1 MGKFLKENYYIL
13 VRMLLMLVY
22 GIYGLSGNVES
33 AGVPLRIL
41 LLLALFISAMMMKE
55 LAEGKWKPVFLAG
68 ALLLNIALFVI
79 GGSSFMPL
87 ACFTGFE
94 IISFFKGRVPL
105 YFLMY
110 LAVFVDSP
118 LGNITEFMIVTM
130 LIVFYV
136 QHEYVVAG
144 YEKRM
149 YEDTVLQQGLK
160 REYQDREYEVQAEL
174 KRNMLEAENQVLS
187 ERAAL
192 SQTLHDKLGHNIN
205 GSIYQLEAVKLLI
218 DKDPEKAGDMVQSVI
233 DQLRGG
239 MDEIRAILR
248 KERPEK
254 KKMALLQLYE
264 LCADCNKKGVEA
276 ELNTEGNLSA
286 ISDTLWEVILDNTFE
301 AVTNSMKYSRCKRI
315 DISILVMNEMLRC
328 TVSDDGVGCESVKDG
343 MGISGMRQ
351 RIRNAG
357 GTINFET
364 EAGFCVN
371 MLLPMQNAKA

>member
-1 MGKFLKENYYIL
+1 MGKFIKENYYIL
-13 VRMLLMLVY
+13 VRVVLMLIY
-22 GIYGLSGNVES
+22 SMYGLMENVGQT
-33 AGVPLRIL
+33 GVPLGIL
-41 LLLALFISAMMMKE
+41 LLVALYISFMTLKELTKGLGKLLFLAL
-55 LAEGKWKPVFLAG
+55 
-68 ALLLNIALFVI
+68 ALSVNIALILF
-79 GGSSFMPL
+79 GGSGFILL
-87 ACFTGFE
+87 ACLLGFE
-94 IISFFKGRVPL
+94 IIAFFKGRAPL

-110 LAVFVDSP
+110 LFLFADTTVGDLTGF
-118 LGNITEFMIVTM
+118 IVITM
-130 LIVFYV
+130 LIIFYL

-149 YEDTVLQQGLK
+149 YEDTILQQGMK
-160 REYQDREYEVQAEL
+160 REYENREYEVRSEL
-174 KRNMLEAENQVLS
+174 KKNMLEAENQVLS

-192 SQTLHDKLGHNIN
+192 SQTLHDKLGHSIN
-205 GSIYQLEAVKLLI
+205 GSVYQLEAAKVIMKQ
-218 DKDPEKAGDMVQSVI
+218 DPEKAGSMIQSVI

-248 KERPEK
+248 KQRPEK

-286 ISDTLWEVILDNTFE
+286 ISDALWEVILDNTFE
-301 AVTNSMKYSRCKRI
+301 AVTNSMKYSKGRKI
-315 DISILVMNEMLRC
+315 DISILVMNEMIRC
-328 TVSDDGVGCESVKDG
+328 TVSDDGVGCDNVKDG

-371 MLLPMQNAKA
+371 MLLPL

>member
-1 MGKFLKENYYIL
+1 MGKFIKENYYIL
-13 VRMLLMLVY
+13 VRVALMLIY
-22 GIYGLSGNVES
+22 SMYGLLENVGQT
-33 AGVPLRIL
+33 GVPLGIL
-41 LLLALFISAMMMKE
+41 LLVALYISFMTLKELTKGLGKLLFLAL
-55 LAEGKWKPVFLAG
+55 
-68 ALLLNIALFVI
+68 ALSVNIALILF
-79 GGSSFMPL
+79 GGSGFILL
-87 ACFTGFE
+87 ACLLGFE
-94 IISFFKGRVPL
+94 IIAFFKGKAPL

-110 LAVFVDSP
+110 LVLFADTTVGDLTGF
-118 LGNITEFMIVTM
+118 IVITM
-130 LIVFYV
+130 LIIFYL

-149 YEDTVLQQGLK
+149 YEDTILQQGMK
-160 REYQDREYEVQAEL
+160 REYENREYEVRSEL
-174 KRNMLEAENQVLS
+174 KKNMLEAENQVLS

-192 SQTLHDKLGHNIN
+192 SQTLHDKLGHSIN
-205 GSIYQLEAVKLLI
+205 GSVYQLEAAKVIMKQ
-218 DKDPEKAGDMVQSVI
+218 DPEKAGSMIQSVI

-248 KERPEK
+248 KQRPEK

-286 ISDTLWEVILDNTFE
+286 ISDALWEVILDNTFE
-301 AVTNSMKYSRCKRI
+301 AVTNSMKYSKGRRI
-315 DISILVMNEMLRC
+315 DISILVMNEMIRC
-328 TVSDDGVGCESVKDG
+328 TVSDDGVGCDTVKDG

-371 MLLPMQNAKA
+371 MLLPL

>member
-1 MGKFLKENYYIL
+1 MGKFIKENYYIL
-13 VRMLLMLVY
+13 VRVALMLIY
-22 GIYGLSGNVES
+22 SMYGLLENVGQT
-33 AGVPLRIL
+33 GVPLGIL
-41 LLLALFISAMMMKE
+41 LLVALYISFMTLKELTKGLGKLLFLAL
-55 LAEGKWKPVFLAG
+55 
-68 ALLLNIALFVI
+68 ALSVNIALILF
-79 GGSSFMPL
+79 GGSGFILL
-87 ACFTGFE
+87 ACLLGFE
-94 IISFFKGRVPL
+94 IIAFFKGRAPL

-110 LAVFVDSP
+110 LFLFADTTVGKLTGF
-118 LGNITEFMIVTM
+118 IVITM
-130 LIVFYV
+130 LIIFYL

-149 YEDTVLQQGLK
+149 YEDTILQQGLK
-160 REYQDREYEVQAEL
+160 REYENREYEVRSEL
-174 KRNMLEAENQVLS
+174 KKNMLEAENQVLS

-192 SQTLHDKLGHNIN
+192 SQTLHDKLGHSIN
-205 GSIYQLEAVKLLI
+205 GSVYQLEAAKVIMKQ
-218 DKDPEKAGDMVQSVI
+218 DPEKAGSMIQSVI

-248 KERPEK
+248 KQRPEK

-286 ISDTLWEVILDNTFE
+286 ISDALWEVILDNTFE
-301 AVTNSMKYSRCKRI
+301 AVTNSMKYSKGRKI
-315 DISILVMNEMLRC
+315 DISILVMNEMIRC
-328 TVSDDGVGCESVKDG
+328 TVSDDGVGCDNVKDG

-371 MLLPMQNAKA
+371 MLLPL

>member
-1 MGKFLKENYYIL
+1 MGKFVKENYYIL
-13 VRMLLMLVY
+13 VRVVLMLIY
-22 GIYGLSGNVES
+22 SMYGLMENVGQT
-33 AGVPLRIL
+33 GVPLGIL
-41 LLLALFISAMMMKE
+41 LLVALYISFMTLKELTKGLGKLLFLAL
-55 LAEGKWKPVFLAG
+55 
-68 ALLLNIALFVI
+68 ALGVNIALI
-79 GGSSFMPL
+79 LLGGKGFILL
-87 ACFTGFE
+87 ACLLGFE
-94 IISFFKGRVPL
+94 IIAFFKGRAPL

-110 LAVFVDSP
+110 LFLFADTPVGKLTGF
-118 LGNITEFMIVTM
+118 IVITM
-130 LIVFYV
+130 LIIFYL

-149 YEDTVLQQGLK
+149 YEDTILQQGLK
-160 REYQDREYEVQAEL
+160 REYENREYEVRSEL
-174 KRNMLEAENQVLS
+174 KKNMLEAENQVLS

-192 SQTLHDKLGHNIN
+192 SQTLHDKLGHSIN
-205 GSIYQLEAVKLLI
+205 GSVYQLEAAKVIMKQ
-218 DKDPEKAGDMVQSVI
+218 DPQKAGSMIQSVI

-239 MDEIRAILR
+239 MDEIRVILR
-248 KERPEK
+248 KQRPEK

-286 ISDTLWEVILDNTFE
+286 ISDALWEVILDNTFE
-301 AVTNSMKYSRCKRI
+301 AVTNSMKYSKGRKI
-315 DISILVMNEMLRC
+315 DISILVMNEMIRC
-328 TVSDDGVGCESVKDG
+328 TVSDDGVGCDNVKDG

-371 MLLPMQNAKA
+371 MLLPL

>member
-22 GIYGLSGNVES
+22 GMYGLSGNVGS

-41 LLLALFISAMMMKE
+41 LLLALYISAMTIKE
-55 LAEGKWKPVFLAG
+55 LTEGKWKLFFLAG
-68 ALLLNIALFVI
+68 ALLINIALFYF
-79 GGSSFMPL
+79 GRSCFMPL
-87 ACFTGFE
+87 TCFTCFE

-174 KRNMLEAENQVLS
+174 KRNMLEAENKVLS

-218 DKDPEKAGDMVQSVI
+218 DKDPGKAGGMVQSVI

-239 MDEIRAILR
+239 MDEIRVILR

-286 ISDTLWEVILDNTFE
+286 IPDQLWEVILDNTFE
-301 AVTNSMKYSRCKRI
+301 AVTNSMKYSRCRRI
-315 DISILVMNEMLRC
+315 DVSILVMNEMLRC
-328 TVSDDGVGCESVKDG
+328 TVSDDGVGCDTVKDG

-364 EAGFCVN
+364 EAGFRVN
-371 MLLPMQNAKA
+371 MLLPMQNT

>member
-13 VRMLLMLVY
+13 VRMILMLIY
-22 GIYGLSGNVES
+22 GMYGLSGNVES

-41 LLLALFISAMMMKE
+41 LLLALYISVMTVKE
-55 LAEGKWKPVFLAG
+55 LTEAKLKLLCLAVSLVINI
-68 ALLLNIALFVI
+68 LLIYT

-87 ACFTGFE
+87 ACFLGFE
-94 IISFFKGRVPL
+94 IIAFFKGRIPL
-105 YFLMY
+105 YFIMY
-110 LAVFVDSP
+110 MAVFADSP

-160 REYQDREYEVQAEL
+160 REYENREYEVQAEL
-174 KRNMLEAENQVLS
+174 KKNMLEAENQVLS

-192 SQTLHDKLGHNIN
+192 SQTLHDKLGHSIN
-205 GSIYQLEAVKLLI
+205 GSIYQLEAAKLLM
-218 DKDPEKAGDMVQSVI
+218 DKDPVKAGGMIQSVI

-248 KERPEK
+248 RQRPEK

-286 ISDTLWEVILDNTFE
+286 ISDMLWEIILDNTFE
-301 AVTNSMKYSRCKRI
+301 AVTNSMKYSRCRSI
-315 DISILVMNEMLRC
+315 DISILVMNEMVRC
-328 TVSDDGVGCESVKDG
+328 SVSDDGVGCGTVKDG

-357 GTINFET
+357 GSISFET
-364 EAGFCVN
+364 EAGFTVN
-371 MLLPMQNAKA
+371 MLLPLKST